1 MSEHSTIFVGRML
14 GGRYKL
20 VSPIATG
27 GMGEVWRARDQITGK
42 QVAAKVLRPE
52 LSGEEIS
59 LSRLRLEA
67 QNAMTARHPNIAA
80 VLDSGE
86 DNGQGWIVMELVVG
100 RPLTDYIGGGRSIT
114 VPELIPILVQT
125 AYALDT
131 AARAG
136 IVHRDIKPA
145 NLMIRQDGLVKLTDF
160 GISFAEGQAN
170 LTAAGMVMGTA
181 QYLAPE
187 QALGKEAN
195 AAGDLYALG
204 VIAFEALQGQRPY
217 TGKNQVE
224 IALAHVK
231 QPIPKLPD
239 SVPDELAQIIYSLLA
254 KEPGNRPASGAML
267 ARSLISVAR
276 KLGIANPTKIPD
288 SFFGKGEREKA
299 AAAAPVPAAASAS
312 SGAAAQ
318 MSAARA
324 ADSGTARA
332 LAGTGASTAAA
343 AGAMDAAGAASA
355 GSGAGAAALGAAGAG
370 AAGLADAGVATGMA
384 AAGAGTAGMAVAGFG
399 ANAAAASSAQ
409 QYQQYP
415 QQAPLEVAA
424 GAENSAQAYQN
435 VAGSGANPVA
445 MNPAAASPMAAM
457 APATNYPEAG
467 QISPVQAS
475 PAQMPVEQF
484 AQAQLAPAQ
493 PTSAPMAPSQM
504 AQEQLTPSQLA
515 QLQVASGQLP
525 QTPSQMRMMQAQ
537 AVQAQALQVHAGQ
550 ARQLQA
556 AQVAKQ
562 QAAQAQARQLQAA
575 QLQAMRATQAAP
587 AQATPAQVTAPQTPT
602 DLDPRFQRP
611 ALEEVFTP
619 SQLNFRRPAPP
630 KPAESKALT
639 GDMGA
644 TRPNVGVQASSQTQ
658 ANARPSPK
666 PNMRIAAG
674 TTSGAN
680 QRAPGSTNSA
690 DSLFPPSYPANR
702 EGADRESGRVESS
715 ATRNSLSQKK
725 FLWFSVEHWGIVII
739 AALVALTVILILFAM
754 LTNDSGE
761 EVETASSAVLVA
773 WNLEVT
779 RGS

>member
-86 DNGQGWIVMELVVG
+86 DNGQGWIIMELVVG

-254 KEPGNRPASGAML
+254 KEPGDRPASGATL

-276 KLGIANPTKIPD
+276 KLGIANPTRIPD
-288 SFFGKGEREKA
+288 SFFGRGEGENA
-299 AAAAPVPAAASAS
+299 ASAAAPVPAAASAS
-312 SGAAAQ
+312 SGAAARANATRAA
-318 MSAARA
+318 SSGAARA
-324 ADSGTARA
+324 F
-332 LAGTGASTAAA
+332 AGAGASAAAA
-343 AGAMDAAGAASA
+343 AGIAGTMDAASAASV
-355 GSGAGAAALGAAGAG
+355 GSGAGAAALGATGAG
-370 AAGLADAGVATGMA
+370 AAGLADAGVATGMT
-384 AAGAGTAGMAVAGFG
+384 AAGAGTAGMAAADFE
-399 ANAAAASSAQ
+399 ANATAASSAQ

-415 QQAPLEVAA
+415 QQAPLEVVA
-424 GAENSAQAYQN
+424 GAENYAQAYQG
-435 VAGSGANPVA
+435 VAGSGVNPVA
-445 MNPAAASPMAAM
+445 MNPAAAAPMAAI
-457 APATNYPEAG
+457 APAANYPGAG
-467 QISPVQAS
+467 QISPLQAS
-475 PAQMPVEQF
+475 PTQMSAEQLVQAQPISAQPVSAQMEPNQV
-484 AQAQLAPAQ
+484 AQGQLA
-493 PTSAPMAPSQM
+493 
-504 AQEQLTPSQLA
+504 PSQLA

-537 AVQAQALQVHAGQ
+537 AAQAQALQAHAGQ
-550 ARQLQA
+550 AG
-556 AQVAKQ
+556 
-562 QAAQAQARQLQAA
+562 QLQAA
-575 QLQAMRATQAAP
+575 QLQAMRATQATPAQVAP
-587 AQATPAQVTAPQTPT
+587 AQAAQTQAAAAQVVAPQTPT

-611 ALEEVFTP
+611 TLEEVFTP
-619 SQLNFRRPAPP
+619 SQINFRRPDPP
-630 KPAESKALT
+630 KLAESKTLT

-644 TRPNVGVQASSQTQ
+644 TGAAR
-658 ANARPSPK
+658 ANARPDPK
-666 PNMRIAAG
+666 PNMRITAG

-680 QRAPGSTNSA
+680 RRAAGSANSA

-702 EGADRESGRVESS
+702 EGSDRKSGRGESS

-761 EVETASSAVLVA
+761 GVETASSAALVA

>member
-1 MSEHSTIFVGRML
+1 MSEYSTIFVGRML

-86 DNGQGWIVMELVVG
+86 DDGQGWIIMELVVG
-100 RPLTDYIGGGRSIT
+100 RPLTDYIGGGRSIS

-160 GISFAEGQAN
+160 GISFAKGQAN

-195 AAGDLYALG
+195 AACDLYALG

-254 KEPGNRPASGAML
+254 KDPGDRPASGATL

-276 KLGIANPTKIPD
+276 KLGIENPTKIPD
-288 SFFGKGEREKA
+288 SFFGRGEGGKA
-299 AAAAPVPAAASAS
+299 APAPAPAALGATNAS

-318 MSAARA
+318 ASVAGAAG
-324 ADSGTARA
+324 SGDAWA
-332 LAGTGASTAAA
+332 LAGTSVADAAGVAEAIGA
-343 AGAMDAAGAASA
+343 AGAGVGATATGTTAA
-355 GSGAGAAALGAAGAG
+355 GAGAAGMAAAGVASASASALGAAGAG
-370 AAGLADAGVATGMA
+370 LADASMT
-384 AAGAGTAGMAVAGFG
+384 AAGSGE
-399 ANAAAASSAQ
+399 NAAAAWVSQ

-415 QQAPLEVAA
+415 QEAPLGVAA
-424 GAENSAQAYQN
+424 GAENYAQAYQT
-435 VAGSGANPVA
+435 VTGSGANQAA
-445 MNPAAASPMAAM
+445 MNPTASAPMAAM
-457 APATNYPEAG
+457 APAVNYPGAG
-467 QISPVQAS
+467 RISPVQT
-475 PAQMPVEQF
+475 PPTQMPFEQF
-484 AQAQLAPAQ
+484 AQAQLASTQ
-493 PTSAPMAPSQM
+493 PTSAQM
-504 AQEQLTPSQLA
+504 AQSQMTQGQLTPSQLA
-515 QLQVASGQLP
+515 Q
-525 QTPSQMRMMQAQ
+525 MQDA
-537 AVQAQALQVHAGQ
+537 AL
-550 ARQLQA
+550 
-556 AQVAKQ
+556 
-562 QAAQAQARQLQAA
+562 
-575 QLQAMRATQAAP
+575 
-587 AQATPAQVTAPQTPT
+587 QTPT
-602 DLDPRFQRP
+602 DLDPRFHRP

-619 SQLNFRRPAPP
+619 SQLNFRRPALP
-630 KPAESKALT
+630 KLAESKILT
-639 GDMGA
+639 EDMGA
-644 TRPNVGVQASSQTQ
+644 TGAARAGARSS
-658 ANARPSPK
+658 SK
-666 PNMRIAAG
+666 PNTQPNTRIIAG
-674 TTSGAN
+674 TTSSTN
-680 QRAPGSTNSA
+680 RRVTGSTNSS
-690 DSLFPPSYPANR
+690 DSLFPSAYSANR
-702 EGADRESGRVESS
+702 AGSGQGSGGADSS
-715 ATRNSLSQKK
+715 ATRNNLSKKK
-725 FLWFSVEHWGIVII
+725 FLWFSVDQWGVAII
-739 AALVALTVILILFAM
+739 AALVVLTVILILFAM
-754 LTNDSGE
+754 LTKDSGGG
-761 EVETASSAVLVA
+761 VEAASSAALVA

>member
-1 MSEHSTIFVGRML
+1 MSEHSAIFVGRIL

-20 VSPIATG
+20 VSPIAAG

-86 DNGQGWIVMELVVG
+86 DNGQGWIIMELVVG

-254 KEPGNRPASGAML
+254 KEPGDRPASGATL

-276 KLGIANPTKIPD
+276 KLGIANPTRIPD
-288 SFFGKGEREKA
+288 SFFGRGEGENA
-299 AAAAPVPAAASAS
+299 ASAAAPVPAAASAS

-318 MSAARA
+318 MSAA
-324 ADSGTARA
+324 S
-332 LAGTGASTAAA
+332 
-343 AGAMDAAGAASA
+343 
-355 GSGAGAAALGAAGAG
+355 
-370 AAGLADAGVATGMA
+370 
-384 AAGAGTAGMAVAGFG
+384 FE

-415 QQAPLEVAA
+415 QQAPLEVVA
-424 GAENSAQAYQN
+424 GAENYTQVYQG
-435 VAGSGANPVA
+435 VAGSGVNPVA
-445 MNPAAASPMAAM
+445 MNPAAAAPMAAI
-457 APATNYPEAG
+457 APAANYPEAG
-467 QISPVQAS
+467 QISPLQAS
-475 PAQMPVEQF
+475 PTQMSAEQL

-493 PTSAPMAPSQM
+493 PVSAQM
-504 AQEQLTPSQLA
+504 EPNQVAQGQLTPSQLA

-537 AVQAQALQVHAGQ
+537 AAQAQALQAHAGQ
-550 ARQLQA
+550 AGQLQA

-575 QLQAMRATQAAP
+575 QLQAMRATQATPAQVAP
-587 AQATPAQVTAPQTPT
+587 AQAAQTQAAAAQVVAPQTPT

-611 ALEEVFTP
+611 TLEEVFTP
-619 SQLNFRRPAPP
+619 SQINFRRPAPP
-630 KPAESKALT
+630 KLAESKTLT
-639 GDMGA
+639 RDMGA
-644 TRPNVGVQASSQTQ
+644 TGAAR
-658 ANARPSPK
+658 ANARPDPK
-666 PNMRIAAG
+666 PNMQIAAG

-680 QRAPGSTNSA
+680 RRAAGSANSA
-690 DSLFPPSYPANR
+690 DSLFPPSYSANR
-702 EGADRESGRVESS
+702 EGSDQKSGKGESS

-761 EVETASSAVLVA
+761 GVETASSAALVA

>member
-86 DNGQGWIVMELVVG
+86 DNGQGWIIMELVVG

-254 KEPGNRPASGAML
+254 KEPGDRPASGATL

-276 KLGIANPTKIPD
+276 KLGIANPTRIPD
-288 SFFGKGEREKA
+288 SFFGKGEGENA
-299 AAAAPVPAAASAS
+299 ASAAAPVPAAASAS

-318 MSAARA
+318 MSAAC
-324 ADSGTARA
+324 
-332 LAGTGASTAAA
+332 
-343 AGAMDAAGAASA
+343 
-355 GSGAGAAALGAAGAG
+355 
-370 AAGLADAGVATGMA
+370 
-384 AAGAGTAGMAVAGFG
+384 FE
-399 ANAAAASSAQ
+399 ANAATASSAP

-415 QQAPLEVAA
+415 QQAPLEVVA
-424 GAENSAQAYQN
+424 GAENYAQAYQG
-435 VAGSGANPVA
+435 VAGSGVNPVA
-445 MNPAAASPMAAM
+445 MNPAAAAPMAAI
-457 APATNYPEAG
+457 APAANYPGAG
-467 QISPVQAS
+467 QISPLQAS
-475 PAQMPVEQF
+475 PTQMSAEQLV
-484 AQAQLAPAQ
+484 QAQPTPAQ
-493 PTSAPMAPSQM
+493 PVSAQM
-504 AQEQLTPSQLA
+504 EPNQVAQGQLTPSQLA

-537 AVQAQALQVHAGQ
+537 AAQAQALQAHAGQ
-550 ARQLQA
+550 AGQLQA

-575 QLQAMRATQAAP
+575 QLQAMRATQA
-587 AQATPAQVTAPQTPT
+587 TPAQVTPAQAAQTQAAAAQVIAPQTPT

-611 ALEEVFTP
+611 TLEEVFTP
-619 SQLNFRRPAPP
+619 SQINFRRPTPP
-630 KPAESKALT
+630 KLAESKTLT

-644 TRPNVGVQASSQTQ
+644 TGAAR
-658 ANARPSPK
+658 ANARPDPK

-680 QRAPGSTNSA
+680 RRAASSANSA
-690 DSLFPPSYPANR
+690 DSLFPPSYPGNR
-702 EGADRESGRVESS
+702 ESSDRKSGRGESS

-761 EVETASSAVLVA
+761 GVETASSAALVA